1 MNKDKFLKLLEK
13 AKTDK
18 YGNLYIEQKDIEPD
32 TEDFFANKRIYFG
45 TISTVCDDLIEEF
58 CRETDTGFELYD
70 RHFINDDTLECQI
83 VNVGKLKSRYE
94 EGE

>member
-18 YGNLYIEQKDIEPD
+18 YGNLYIDRREIDKNWNEEQ
-32 TEDFFANKRIYFG
+32 RIYFG

-58 CRETDTGFELYD
+58 CGETDTGFELYD
-70 RHFINDDTLECQI
+70 YFINDDTLECQI
-83 VNVGKLKSRYE
+83 VNIGKLKSRYD
-94 EGE
+94 EGA